1 MDKEM
6 VLIGCMYTVLM
17 LVMYMQLILLTKI
30 SKLQAGLGFVIEMI
44 KMLIMAYVEGDDEK

>member
-6 VLIGCMYTVLM
+6 VLIGCMYAVLM

-30 SKLQAGLGFVIEMI
+30 SKLQAELGFVIEMI
-44 KMLIMAYVEGDDEK
+44 KMLIMAYVEEGDEK